1 VGDKA
6 FTVQCRTQNKE
17 WARVWCQVLDMHDG
31 SYVVRCK
38 PQESY
43 KDLIIDVTWNSI
55 HVAKSPYIIDGWS
68 IYQALFNF
76 LSDD

>member
-1 VGDKA
+1 
-6 FTVQCRTQNKE
+6 
-17 WARVWCQVLDMHDG
+17 MHDG